1 MNGNN
6 QMMDRSEYI
15 FHFNWHTAQSAIS
28 SSTYALAGYQM
39 TVLYQYMSFTSF
51 IHVVSRTHMD
61 FHFKPYYSSFF
72 RARFYFVLFVSC
84 TDQVVVK

>member
-6 QMMDRSEYI
+6 QMMDRSEYVFI
-15 FHFNWHTAQSAIS
+15 FNWYTAQSAIS

-51 IHVVSRTHMD
+51 IHVVSTTHMK
-61 FHFKPYYSSFF
+61 FYFRPYANFF
-72 RARFYFVLFVSC
+72 RARFYFILFIPCS
-84 TDQVVVK
+84 DQIVVK